1 MVPELLEAQAS
12 FLKDTMVKRDK
23 TEMRDCMSLDYTVSV
38 LLSNY
43 LSTNATELFT
53 LLSLMLLL
61 LFQEFIK
68 IILHLLTT
76 SGLGWTA
83 SLTANGLR

>member
-23 TEMRDCMSLDYTVSV
+23 TEMRDCMSQDYTVSV

-43 LSTNATELFT
+43 LSTDAMELFT

-61 LFQEFIK
+61 F
-68 IILHLLTT
+68 
-76 SGLGWTA
+76 
-83 SLTANGLR
+83 